1 MRSSYFSSCSSLHR
15 AFLGTVLMTFLV
27 GGVTQ
32 HAKTE
37 AAEEPFSLVVMDP
50 LAAPLSCPCVEGY
63 AQREYEKF
71 AAALA
76 EKLGRAVTVT
86 FAESMG
92 KALQNPNCSR
102 IDIVVGKDSVVRADA
117 VKHKLALTPIAQL
130 TGKDGKTTQTGL
142 IVVPANDPAQN
153 VADLVDYRVIFGAP
167 DCAEKFSAAR
177 NLLTGAGV
185 AVPAIKESETSA
197 ACSDGATLILELTD
211 DVRAA
216 AVISSYAAPLLEGCG
231 TVKKGDLRVVATTA
245 PVPFI
250 TLFLSESL
258 PQDQRETLSDALL
271 EASHSAEMLIALES
285 LLGFVSL
292 SPEYLQH
299 HAPATKQTDAP
310 ASAGSAEDEEKSADL
325 NTWPGWRGARHDG
338 HCAWL
343 PHELPAKPKI
353 LWQRQLTHEGLGG
366 IAATDDCVIVGDRD
380 FSNLLDEFHSFDAES
395 GKPNW
400 AVRYPAPGRLDYDN
414 APRATPLVTT
424 DRVYLYGAFG
434 DLHCVDRQTG
444 LIVWRKNILRE
455 FDVAAELIWGTC
467 SSPLLVDGK
476 LIVNPG
482 SEAAALVALDAKS
495 GNVVWQAP
503 GGEFAYAS
511 PLLAFLNGVPQI
523 LAFDRQ
529 SLGGFDPTTGK
540 RLWTLTPP
548 LDGDFNVPSPVVVN
562 EQVVLTSENNG
573 TRIHDFSTAGTIIE
587 SPTATYEPLTPDMS
601 TPVVVGNRLF
611 CVSKKLYCLDVS
623 QGLQEIWIGED
634 PAWGDYASIIAS
646 EDRLLI
652 VGRGGEVLLI
662 DATADKFQ
670 VMSRFNPFA
679 ESTGKESIYAQPAV
693 VGDKLYIR
701 AGKTLACVSLLK

>member
-1 MRSSYFSSCSSLHR
+1 MRSSYFSYWSNLPR
-15 AFLGTVLMTFLV
+15 ARIWTVVTALLV
-27 GGVTQ
+27 GGVVPPVR
-32 HAKTE
+32 TE
-37 AAEEPFSLVVMDP
+37 AAEEPLSLVVMDP

-63 AQREYEKF
+63 AQRQYEKF

-76 EKLGRAVTVT
+76 AKLGREVTVT
-86 FAESMG
+86 FAESLG

-102 IDIVVGKDSVVRADA
+102 VDIVVGKDSVVRADA
-117 VKHKLALTPIAQL
+117 VKQKLALTPIAQL

-142 IVVPANDPAQN
+142 IVVPSSDPAQD
-153 VADLVDYRVIFGAP
+153 VADLGGYRVIFGAP

-177 NLLTGAGV
+177 NLLTRSGV
-185 AVPAIKESETSA
+185 TVPAIKDSETSA
-197 ACSDGATLILELTD
+197 ACSDGATLILELAD

-258 PQDQRETLSDALL
+258 PQDQRETLSNALF
-271 EASHSAEMLIALES
+271 EASHTAEMLIALES
-285 LLGFVSL
+285 LLGFVPL
-292 SPEYLQH
+292 SPEYHKH

-310 ASAGSAEDEEKSADL
+310 ASSASAEAEQTSADL
-325 NTWPGWRGARHDG
+325 KTWPGWRGARRDG

-343 PHELPAKPKI
+343 PHELPAKPQV

-366 IAATDDCVIVGDRD
+366 LAATDDSVIVGDRD
-380 FSNLLDEFHSFDAES
+380 FSNLLDEFHSFDAQT
-395 GKPNW
+395 GAPQW

-414 APRATPLVTT
+414 APRATPLITT
-424 DRVYLYGAFG
+424 DRVYLFGAFG

-455 FDVAAELIWGTC
+455 FGADAELIWGTC
-467 SSPLLVDGK
+467 SSPLLVEGK

-482 SEAAALVALDAKS
+482 SESASLVALDAKS
-495 GNVVWQAP
+495 GNVVWQAT

-511 PLLAFLNGVPQI
+511 PLLATLHGVPQVM
-523 LAFDRQ
+523 AFDRQ

-540 RLWTLTPP
+540 RLWTLVPP

-573 TRIHDFSTAGTIIE
+573 TRLHDFSTQGTIMD
-587 SPTATYEPLTPDMS
+587 SPAATYEPLAPDMS

-623 QGLQEIWIGED
+623 QGLQEIWIGDD
-634 PAWGDYASIIAS
+634 PAFGDYAPIIAS

-662 DATADKFQ
+662 NATADKFQ
-670 VMSRFNPFA
+670 VVSRFNAFGA
-679 ESTGKESIYAQPAV
+679 GKAAVYAQPAV

-701 AGKTLACVSLLK
+701 VGKTLACVSLLK